1 MQISDCTSD
10 LPNPYFVRFIC
21 ILEFESHWYLKNKND
36 ENKKLDWILVGEKK
50 NRYKRH
56 KRPKPQNPR
65 MCYASL
71 YVVLAR
77 CCLNGKQ
84 SSDVFNN
91 RKLKGDNTPSSW
103 KNVT

>member
-1 MQISDCTSD
+1 MYIR
-10 LPNPYFVRFIC
+10 VW
-21 ILEFESHWYLKNKND
+21 ESLVF
-36 ENKKLDWILVGEKK
+36 KKQKWRKQKIRLDTGWGKK

-56 KRPKPQNPR
+56 KRPKPKNPR

-71 YVVLAR
+71 YVVLAI

-103 KNVT
+103 KNVTWKWTPTK

>member
-1 MQISDCTSD
+1 MYIR
-10 LPNPYFVRFIC
+10 VW
-21 ILEFESHWYLKNKND
+21 ESLVF
-36 ENKKLDWILVGEKK
+36 KKQKWRKQKIRLDTGWGKK

-77 CCLNGKQ
+77 CCLNGKHPQ
-84 SSDVFNN
+84 MFSIIENSRETIPLLLGKMWLENELLPN
-91 RKLKGDNTPSSW
+91 KRW
-103 KNVT
+103 